1 MPDKHL
7 LITILSLLG
16 LILLPSI
23 TASAS
28 TGTQAWLDNNTLYV
42 QYGDQKQMV
51 DMEVYEAIVSPDGN
65 SIIYA
70 KRTGGG
76 KGDTGRSLF
85 IYEPAKRLR
94 EPLFQFTDIVKSL
107 TWIKRLDRDFI
118 LYTRG
123 KGGNAADDMVVLFDL
138 GTRRTLIS
146 FPGTIKATIPGGG
159 VSYTAYDQ
167 SGKASGDSEFYV
179 DEFIDHTPITTGTFI
194 NASSRLESS
203 ATDYSPMQAFDGDWR
218 TAWIEGAE
226 GDGIG
231 EWVDAKFP
239 KPTSIRKIY
248 IITGFHKTHADF
260 GDLYK
265 MNSRLKAATI
275 EFDGGKKIDVN
286 FADTKLPQLIDLG
299 DGITTSTFKLTIKEA
314 YTGAKWTDLCISEI
328 IFE

>member
-1 MPDKHL
+1 MFEKR
-7 LITILSLLG
+7 IYMVVLSLIVF
-16 LILLPSI
+16 ILVPSI
-23 TASAS
+23 TASAA

-85 IYEPAKRLR
+85 IYDPSKRLR
-94 EPLFQFTDIVKSL
+94 EPLFQFTDIIKSL
-107 TWIKRLDRDFI
+107 TWVKRLDRDFI

-123 KGGNAADDMVVLFDL
+123 KSGSIGDDMVVLFDL
-138 GTRRTLIS
+138 GTRGTLIS
-146 FPGTIKATIPGGG
+146 FPGTIKGTIPGGG
-159 VSYTAYDQ
+159 VSYTTYEK
-167 SGKASGDSEFYV
+167 SGKASGEYEFYV
-179 DEFIDHTPITTGTFI
+179 DEFIDHTPVTAGAFI
-194 NASSRLESS
+194 NASSQLESS
-203 ATDYSPMQAFDGDWR
+203 ATDYSPMQAFDGNWR
-218 TAWIEGAE
+218 TAWIEGIE
-226 GDGIG
+226 GDGVG
-231 EWVDAKFP
+231 EWVNVKFP
-239 KPTSIRKIY
+239 KPTSIKKIY

-260 GDLYK
+260 GDLFK

-299 DGITTSTFKLTIKEA
+299 DKISTSTFKLTIKEA
-314 YTGAKWTDLCISEI
+314 YTGEQWKDLCISEI
-328 IFE
+328 IFQ